1 MCGGGGGSSPPPD
14 YTAEKASYAAT
25 ENQKRKAQADAYNA
39 SAKAFSDKLSGT
51 VSQARNIKNSYGG
64 YTIKDYNNIGNAE
77 KEVNSL
83 LGSLSSMNF
92 SDVRPNYES
101 VVQSPYGAVSLDT
114 PSLMSID
121 YADRDAAQSEL
132 RSLLGQF
139 NNLRNEYRGE
149 EDKIRQSGQKLSSG
163 IAGLKSGISRA
174 TIADLNALN
183 EYQRQLD
190 QYKADVGSFYSPI
203 ADITTIDDTYLNQ
216 ANSEFGGL
224 EASLKDLFSKRT
236 AEEERIKAY
245 EKGILEQADRFNAD
259 LGGYTIA
266 DEDKINSLQKSIDD
280 YQRQAGRF
288 SSLLNF
294 DLTDELGNLQG
305 VEDNLGLLAAKR
317 EAELKR
323 IKDAQ
328 DKYFL
333 TANDI
338 ARTARTSSI
347 YDQGYIDDIRENAS
361 QLRDEIGRFSSVL
374 PADFARVLS
383 QIDAADSATSS
394 LESRRNAALDRIQS
408 RFDSALAGAG
418 DIAAYD
424 EAAMRDR
431 LYRLGNIDTE
441 LSRFSG
447 GRADDI
453 AAQIASGVEQIDTRL
468 RDLSTRRS
476 QLEQQAQKLLAT
488 VKSASYTTGDQA
500 AAGISEAEKL
510 KSEIDLYN
518 AQQAIDEISAIMDR
532 LNSEKTRL
540 ANDASAVAARQ
551 QAEQDQVLRA
561 IQGLGGD
568 TSAVGA
574 GMTAQ
579 EYLALL
585 QKKKQED
592 DAAKQAAAISA
603 FSSAL
608 GVAA

>member
-216 ANSEFGGL
+216 ANSEFGGI

-266 DEDKINSLQKSIDD
+266 DEDKINALQKSIDD

-305 VEDNLGLLAAKR
+305 VEDNLGSLAAKR

>member
-14 YTAEKASYAAT
+14 YTSEKASYAAT

-51 VSQARNIKNSYGG
+51 VSQARNLKNSYGG
-64 YTIKDYNNIGNAE
+64 YTIKDYNNFSNAE

-101 VVQSPYGAVSLDT
+101 VVQSPYGAVSVDT
-114 PSLMSID
+114 PSLMSVD
-121 YADRDAAQSEL
+121 YSDRDAAQSEL

-139 NNLRNEYRGE
+139 NNLRNDYRGE

-163 IAGLKSGISRA
+163 IAGLKSGLSRA
-174 TIADLNALN
+174 SIADLNALN

-190 QYKADVGSFYSPI
+190 QYKAEVGSFYSPI

-245 EKGILEQADRFNAD
+245 EKGILEQADKFNAD

-266 DEDKINSLQKSIDD
+266 DEDKINALQKSIDD

-305 VEDNLGLLAAKR
+305 VEDSLGALTSKR

-338 ARTARTSSI
+338 ARAARTSSI

-408 RFDSALAGAG
+408 RFDSAIAGAG
-418 DIAAYD
+418 DIAGYD
-424 EAAMRDR
+424 EAALRDR

-441 LSRFSG
+441 LSRFAG

-453 AAQIASGVEQIDTRL
+453 ATQIASGVEQIDTRL

-488 VKSASYTTGDQA
+488 VQSASYTTGDQA

-518 AQQAIDEISAIMDR
+518 AQQAIDEISSIMER
-532 LNSEKTRL
+532 LNAEKSRL

-551 QAEQDQVLRA
+551 QAEQDQILRA

-568 TSAVGA
+568 TGVVGA

>member
-14 YTAEKASYAAT
+14 YTSEKASYAAT

-39 SAKAFSDKLSGT
+39 SAKAFSDKLSGA

-64 YTIKDYNNIGNAE
+64 YTIKDYNNFGNAE

-101 VVQSPYGAVSLDT
+101 VVQSPYGAVSVDT

-132 RSLLGQF
+132 RSLLSQF
-139 NNLRNEYRGE
+139 NNLRNDYRGE

-245 EKGILEQADRFNAD
+245 EKGILEQADLFNTD

-266 DEDKINSLQKSIDD
+266 DEDKINALQKSIDD

-305 VEDNLGLLAAKR
+305 VEDNLGTLTAKR

-500 AAGISEAEKL
+500 AAGLSEAEKL

-532 LNSEKTRL
+532 LNAEKSRL
-540 ANDASAVAARQ
+540 ANDANAVAARQ
-551 QAEQDQVLRA
+551 QVEQDQILRA

-568 TSAVGA
+568 TGVVGS

>member
-39 SAKAFSDKLSGT
+39 SAKAFSDKLSGS

-64 YTIKDYNNIGNAE
+64 YTIKDYNNFGNAE

-101 VVQSPYGAVSLDT
+101 VVQSPYGAVSVDT

-132 RSLLGQF
+132 RSLLSQF
-139 NNLRNEYRGE
+139 NNLRNDYRGE

-245 EKGILEQADRFNAD
+245 EKGILEQADRFNTD

-266 DEDKINSLQKSIDD
+266 DEDKINALQKSIDD

-305 VEDNLGLLAAKR
+305 VEDNLGTLTAKR

-453 AAQIASGVEQIDTRL
+453 ATQIASGVEQIDTRL

-500 AAGISEAEKL
+500 AAGLSEAEKL
-510 KSEIDLYN
+510 KSEIELYN

-532 LNSEKTRL
+532 LNAEKSRL
-540 ANDASAVAARQ
+540 ANDANAVAARQ
-551 QAEQDQVLRA
+551 QVEQDQILRA

-568 TSAVGA
+568 TGVVGS

>member
-14 YTAEKASYAAT
+14 YTSEKASYAAT

-39 SAKAFSDKLSGT
+39 SAKAFSDKLSGA

-64 YTIKDYNNIGNAE
+64 YTIKDYNNFGNAE

-83 LGSLSSMNF
+83 LGSLSGMNF

-101 VVQSPYGAVSLDT
+101 VVQSPYGAVSVDT

-266 DEDKINSLQKSIDD
+266 DEDKINALQKSIDD

-305 VEDNLGLLAAKR
+305 VEDNLGSLAAKR

-338 ARTARTSSI
+338 ARTARTSNI